1 MLSDISNNDISNNSD
16 EHQLLLERINRNREI
31 FESLNHIIE
40 NTINEIHEQQSL
52 AQAIDESLRTVNPYK
67 ETISEKGLSDITY
80 IPYNKDIHQNINCPI
95 TLEDLSE
102 DREKNVA
109 QLPCKHIADKD
120 EIINWLKEKPECPIC
135 RYKMDSIE
143 IKIENTDDNDEAE
156 HVEDHDDWEDDEEGH
171 IISTTPQQQTLENYP
186 TQSTILN
193 TLLYLNYNS
202 DEQIVEQRNSFMR
215 NLNRLNRLNQ

>member
-1 MLSDISNNDISNNSD
+1 M
-16 EHQLLLERINRNREI
+16 
-31 FESLNHIIE
+31 
-40 NTINEIHEQQSL
+40 
-52 AQAIDESLRTVNPYK
+52 
-67 ETISEKGLSDITY
+67 
-80 IPYNKDIHQNINCPI
+80 
-95 TLEDLSE
+95 
-102 DREKNVA
+102 A

-143 IKIENTDDNDEAE
+143 IKIENTDDESEHDEEAEQLDVEAE
-156 HVEDHDDWEDDEEGH
+156 HDNDEEAEHDDWEDDDEGH
-171 IISTTPQQQTLENYP
+171 IISTPHQQQTLENYP

-215 NLNRLNRLNQ
+215 NLNTLNRLNQ